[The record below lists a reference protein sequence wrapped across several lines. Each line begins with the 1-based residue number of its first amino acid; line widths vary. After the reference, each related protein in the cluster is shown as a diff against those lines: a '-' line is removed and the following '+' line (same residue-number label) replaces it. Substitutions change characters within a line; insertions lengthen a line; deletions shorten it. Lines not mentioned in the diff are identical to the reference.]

1 MSEPGTDAWPGP
13 VTALTLFVDDLGAA
27 KRFYSDV
34 FGIPVLFED
43 ADSAVFRFPN
53 TIVNLLAA
61 TAAPELIEPEP
72 VAPAAAGARM
82 QLTITVDD
90 VDATARLVQD
100 RGAVLLNGPQD
111 RPWGIRTAAF
121 RDPSGHVWEIAD
133 SGSGS

>member
-1 MSEPGTDAWPGP
+1 VSDAAAGAWPGA
-13 VTALTLFVDDLGAA
+13 VTALTLFVDDLAAA
-27 KRFYSDV
+27 KRFYVEV
-34 FGIPVLFED
+34 FGAPILVED
-43 ADSAVFRFPN
+43 AESVAFRFPN
-53 TIVNLLAA
+53 TIVNLLVA
-61 TAAPELIEPEP
+61 TSAPELIEPEP

-90 VDATARLVQD
+90 VDAVARMVQE

-133 SGSGS
+133 SGTGT

>member
-1 MSEPGTDAWPGP
+1 MSDVPADAWPRAI
-13 VTALTLFVDDLGAA
+13 TALTLFVDDLTAA

-34 FGIPVLFED
+34 FGAPVLFED
-43 ADSAVFRFPN
+43 AESIAFRFPN
-53 TIVNLLAA
+53 TIINLLAA

-72 VAPAAAGARM
+72 VAPTAAGARM
-82 QLTITVDD
+82 QLTITVED
-90 VDATARLVQD
+90 VDATARLVLE

>member
-1 MSEPGTDAWPGP
+1 MSDVPADGWPGAI
-13 VTALTLFVDDLGAA
+13 TALTLFVDDLTAA
-27 KRFYSDV
+27 RRFYTAV
-34 FGIPVLFED
+34 FGVPVLFED
-43 ADSAVFRFPN
+43 EESVAFRFPN

-61 TAAPELIEPEP
+61 TAAPDLIEPEP

-90 VDATARLVQD
+90 VDATARMVAE

>member
-1 MSEPGTDAWPGP
+1 MSEPGTDGWPRSI
-13 VTALTLFVDDLGAA
+13 TALTLFVDDLAAA
-27 KRFYSDV
+27 KRFYTNV
-34 FGIPVLFED
+34 FGVPVLFED
-43 ADSAVFRFPN
+43 AESVAFRFPN

-61 TAAPELIEPEP
+61 TAAPDLIEPEP
-72 VAPAAAGARM
+72 VAPAAAGARA

-90 VDATARLVQD
+90 VDATARLVVE

-121 RDPSGHVWEIAD
+121 RDPSGQVWEIAD

>member
-1 MSEPGTDAWPGP
+1 MSEPGTPAWPGAI
-13 VTALTLFVDDLGAA
+13 TALTLFVDDLSGA
-27 KRFYSDV
+27 KRFYTEV
-34 FGIPVLFED
+34 FGAPIVFED
-43 ADSAVFRFPN
+43 TESVAFGFPN
-53 TIVNLLAA
+53 SIVNLLAA
-61 TAAPELIEPEP
+61 TAAPDLIEPEP

-82 QLTITVDD
+82 QLTITVED
-90 VDATARLVQD
+90 VDATARMVME

>member
-1 MSEPGTDAWPGP
+1 MSDPGTEAWPGS
-13 VTALTLFVDDLGAA
+13 VTALTLFVDDLTDA

-34 FGIPVLFED
+34 FGAPLLFED
-43 ADSAVFRFPN
+43 TDSAAYRFPN

-82 QLTITVDD
+82 QLTITVGD
-90 VDATARLVQD
+90 VDAAARLVVE

-121 RDPSGHVWEIAD
+121 RDPSGHVWEISD